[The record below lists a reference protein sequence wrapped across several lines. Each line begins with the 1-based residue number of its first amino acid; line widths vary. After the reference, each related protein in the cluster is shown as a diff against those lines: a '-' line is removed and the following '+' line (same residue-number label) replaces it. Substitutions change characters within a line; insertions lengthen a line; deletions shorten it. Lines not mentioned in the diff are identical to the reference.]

1 MKLLKDI
8 LYRVPLLD
16 SIGSTNVAVSKV
28 VFDSRQVSN
37 DCLFVAVPGT
47 QVDGHKFIEGAIADG
62 ARSIICEELPEN
74 LHEKVSYLKVKSS
87 ARSLAIIAA
96 NFYNNPSEKL
106 KLVAVTGTNGKTTTT
121 TLLYELFSLLGHKSG
136 LLSTVN
142 IRIGRDTK
150 PATHTT
156 PDPIY
161 LNESL
166 AEMVN
171 HGVKYCFMEAS
182 SHGIHQERTAGLHLA
197 GAVFT
202 NITHDH
208 IDYHGSFNNY
218 ILAKKKLFDE
228 LPKTAFALTNVDDRH
243 GHTMVQHCKAS
254 VYDFALKTEA
264 DYKAKILEH
273 QLNGM
278 LLKLGPHE
286 VWSKLIGNF
295 NAYNL
300 AAIYG
305 VAHLLGQ
312 DELQIATA
320 ISSLKAVDGR
330 FQYVQ
335 SDEGVT
341 AIIDYAHTP
350 DALQNVLETIAKIRG
365 GNEKV
370 ITVVGCG
377 GNRDKDKRPV
387 MARIATEM
395 SDQVI
400 FTSDNPR
407 NEEPEAIL
415 DDMIKGVE
423 MQNQQKYL
431 SISNRREGIKT
442 ALTLAQGGDIILIA
456 GKGHEKYQEV
466 KGQRLPFDDLALA
479 KEFLKI
485 KQG

>member
-28 VFDSRQVSN
+28 VFDSRKVSKE
-37 DCLFVAVPGT
+37 CLFVAVPGT
-47 QVDGHKFIEGAIADG
+47 QVDGHRFIEQAIADG
-62 ARSIICEELPEN
+62 ARSVICEELPEKQ
-74 LHEKVSYLKVKSS
+74 HEKVSYLKVKSS

-96 NFYNNPSEKL
+96 NFYDNPSEKL

-156 PDPIY
+156 PDPIG

-166 AEMVN
+166 AEMTQK
-171 HGVKYCFMEAS
+171 GVKYCFMEAS
-182 SHGIHQERTAGLHLA
+182 SHGIHQERTAGLQLA

-228 LPKTAFALTNVDDRH
+228 LPKTAFALTNADDRH
-243 GHTMVQHCKAS
+243 GYTMVQHCKAS

-278 LLKLGPHE
+278 LLKLGKHE

-335 SDEGVT
+335 SEGGIT
-341 AIIDYAHTP
+341 AIVDYAHTP
-350 DALQNVLETIAKIRG
+350 DALQNVLETIARIRG

-387 MARIATEM
+387 MARIATEL

-442 ALTLAQGGDIILIA
+442 ALTLAQSGDIILIA

-466 KGQRLPFDDLALA
+466 KGERLPFDDLALA
-479 KEFLKI
+479 QEFLKI

>member
-16 SIGSTNVAVSKV
+16 SLGSTNVAVSKV
-28 VFDSRQVSN
+28 VFDSRQVSKE
-37 DCLFVAVPGT
+37 CLFVAVPGT
-47 QVDGHKFIEGAIADG
+47 QVNGHQYIDQAIAAG
-62 ARSIICEELPEN
+62 ARSVICEQLPEQ
-74 LHEKVSYLKVKSS
+74 LTEKVTYLKVKNS
-87 ARSLAIIAA
+87 ARALAIVAA
-96 NFYNNPSEKL
+96 NFYDNPSEKL
-106 KLVAVTGTNGKTTTT
+106 KLVGVTGTNGKTTTS
-121 TLLYELFSLLGHKSG
+121 TLLYNLFTLLGHKSG
-136 LLSTVN
+136 LLSTV
-142 IRIGRDTK
+142 IIKIGKETR

-156 PDPIY
+156 PDPVF
-161 LNESL
+161 LNQNL
-166 AEMVN
+166 QEMVKQ
-171 HGVKYCFMEAS
+171 GVKYCFMEAS
-182 SHGIHQERTAGLHLA
+182 SHGIHQERTAGLHFT

-208 IDYHGSFNNY
+208 IDYHGSFDNY

-228 LPKTAFALTNVDDRH
+228 LPKTAFALTNADDRH
-243 GHTMVQHCKAS
+243 GYTMMQHTKAS

-264 DYKAKILEH
+264 DYKVKILEH

-278 LLKLGPHE
+278 LLRLGQHE
-286 VWSKLIGNF
+286 VWSKLIGSF
-295 NAYNL
+295 NASNL

-312 DELQIATA
+312 DDLQIATA

-335 SDEGVT
+335 SEKGIT

-350 DALQNVLETIAKIRG
+350 DALKNVLETIATIRG

-370 ITVVGCG
+370 ISVVGCG
-377 GNRDKDKRPV
+377 GNRDRDKRPV

-395 SDQVI
+395 SDLVI
-400 FTSDNPR
+400 LTSDNPR
-407 NEEPEAIL
+407 HEDPEAIL
-415 DDMIKGVE
+415 EEMIKGVE
-423 MQNQQKYL
+423 MQNQHKYL
-431 SISNRREGIKT
+431 SISSRREGIKT
-442 ALTLAQGGDIILIA
+442 ALTLAQKNDIVLIA

-466 KGQRLPFDDLALA
+466 KGQKLPFDDLALA